1 MDILTRGCTDIW
13 ITAMPIRETW
23 SIWITDPTT
32 IRLFIY
38 RYYSYFFINGTFSQ
52 TFTHFH
58 ILAVKDK
65 RFNTVLKNIKEKE
78 RSMSPSLCLCGLC
91 HPIESA
97 VESMC
102 CHEVNAFWSLVE
114 QLDLRLAD
122 LTRLNPLVLRIAYSH
137 FRQDHGAL
145 KVAHTSMF
153 TIELFYP

>member
-1 MDILTRGCTDIW
+1 MKPDPYGSRTQLQSVYL
-13 ITAMPIRETW
+13 
-23 SIWITDPTT
+23 SIVIF
-32 IRLFIY
+32 LFFI
-38 RYYSYFFINGTFSQ
+38 FINGTFSQ

-78 RSMSPSLCLCGLC
+78 RSMSLSLCLCGLC

-114 QLDLRLAD
+114 QLDLRQAD
-122 LTRLNPLVLRIAYSH
+122 LTRLNPFVLRIAYSH
-137 FRQDHGAL
+137 FRQDHGVL